1 MVFEK
6 VAQLIAD
13 HIDCD
18 VSEIKEDTKFEDL
31 GIDSLEI
38 AEIVMKIEDEFAIEL
53 EMDCSLKQVSDLV
66 AVIEEKTQS

>member
-53 EMDCSLKQVSDLV
+53 EMDGSLKQVSDLV

>member
-6 VAQLIAD
+6 VTQLIAD

-53 EMDCSLKQVSDLV
+53 EMDGSLKQVSDLV

>member
-6 VAQLIAD
+6 VAQLIAE

-18 VSEIKEDTKFEDL
+18 VSEIKEETKFEEL

-53 EMDCSLKQVSDLV
+53 EMDGSLKQVSDLV
-66 AVIEEKTQS
+66 AIIEDKTQN

>member
-6 VAQLIAD
+6 VAQLIAE

-18 VSEIKEDTKFEDL
+18 VSEIKGETKFEEL

-53 EMDCSLKQVSDLV
+53 EMDGSLKQVSDLV
-66 AVIEEKTQS
+66 AVIEDKTQN

>member
-6 VAQLIAD
+6 VAQLIAE

-18 VSEIKEDTKFEDL
+18 VSEIKEETKFEEL

-53 EMDCSLKQVSDLV
+53 EMDGSLKQVSDLV
-66 AVIEEKTQS
+66 AVIEDKTQN

>member
-6 VAQLIAD
+6 VAQLIAE

-18 VSEIKEDTKFEDL
+18 VSEIKEETKFEEL

-38 AEIVMKIEDEFAIEL
+38 AEIVMKIED
-53 EMDCSLKQVSDLV
+53 
-66 AVIEEKTQS
+66 

>member
-6 VAQLIAD
+6 VAQLIAE

-18 VSEIKEDTKFEDL
+18 VAEIKEDTKFEEL

-53 EMDCSLKQVSDLV
+53 EMDGSLKQVSDLV
-66 AVIEEKTQS
+66 AVIEDKTQN